1 MANFSLDSDL
11 LVADPNIF
19 ALRFSHQL
27 LASGTDGT
35 TDASGLVFGSDSADF
50 EAAGIDTGRVVCIVI
65 SGARRSWSVY
75 ERLSEN
81 TLKLASLAPA
91 SQTGLEWSVHT
102 FASQH
107 EQITREILERSGVN
121 LDDSA
126 ETRTTDNVLNASAV
140 RRVAV
145 LGVLA
150 LIYRAQANN
159 IQTNSDWW
167 LKAGYYEE
175 RYRSEL
181 EQLAIEW
188 DTDLSGS
195 SDYRTGGGRS
205 LLGRS

>member
-1 MANFSLDSDL
+1 
-11 LVADPNIF
+11 V
-19 ALRFSHQL
+19 
-27 LASGTDGT
+27 
-35 TDASGLVFGSDSADF
+35 
-50 EAAGIDTGRVVCIVI
+50 
-65 SGARRSWSVY
+65 RRYWSVY
-75 ERLSEN
+75 ERLTEH

-91 SQTGLEWSVHT
+91 AQSGLEWSIHT
-102 FASQH
+102 FEPQH

-121 LDDSA
+121 VDDSA
-126 ETRTTDNVLNASAV
+126 ETRTTEDVINASAV

-150 LIYRAQANN
+150 CIYRAQANN

-167 LKAGYYEE
+167 LKADYYEE
-175 RYRSEL
+175 RYRGEL

-188 DTDLSGS
+188 DVDLSGS